1 MPQIDQRQMLPTGTV
16 LGDRYRIVRYLAS
29 GGFGNTYVAEHTL
42 LGVQVAVKEFF
53 MRGTNHRSANGTT
66 VEVSNE
72 LNTAVFKAQLEKFR
86 REAKRIFLL
95 HNDHIIH
102 VTDLFDAN
110 GTAYYV
116 MDFVNGT
123 SLAEQ
128 TRQHPLPEQEVCD
141 VALQML
147 DALETIHAAGLY
159 HLDIKPGNIMRDSS
173 GHCTLIDF
181 GASKQLSAGEG
192 GTLSSSTMAYTP
204 GYAPLEQVQQQ
215 SNNIGPWTDFFALG
229 ATIYKLVTGYPP
241 PMVEADDIEPNG
253 RRFSYPATV
262 SAHLRH
268 AISTM
273 MNPARRRR
281 PQNVVEVRALLK
293 ALYLKTDN
301 EETIVSSDHGIT
313 GETTVGETEM
323 QKDVR
328 ELINEMER
336 TRGSST
342 VNPIL
347 QNLIHNMVKVE
358 GGTFKMG
365 EQYSWLGGIGE
376 DNEEHQVTLSSFS
389 IGRAPVTQREWQAVM
404 GNNPSHFKGDDL
416 PVESVSWDDCQEFIR
431 KLNKMTHMDFR
442 LPTEAEWEFAARG
455 GNKSKNYKYS
465 GSNNIDTVAWY
476 NGNSDGKTHS
486 ICQKKPNELGLYDM
500 SGNIWEWCQDW
511 YDKNY
516 YDNSPKINPCNNKKA
531 SRRVYRGGGWYSDV
545 SSCRIAYRNSFTPT
559 IRNYI
564 LGFRLA
570 L

>member
-147 DALETIHAAGLY
+147 DALETMHTAGLY

-253 RRFSYPATV
+253 RQFSYPATV

-281 PQNVVEVRALLK
+281 PQSVAEVRMLLNK
-293 ALYLKTDN
+293 ATPPPPPPPPP
-301 EETIVSSDHGIT
+301 IDH
-313 GETTVGETEM
+313 
-323 QKDVR
+323 
-328 ELINEMER
+328 ER
-336 TRGSST
+336 TNIDTNDGKTPRDT
-342 VNPIL
+342 IL
-347 QNLIHNMVKVE
+347 QNLIRNMVKVE
-358 GGTFKMG
+358 GGTFMMG
-365 EQYSWLGGIGE
+365 EKHSLLGGIGE

-431 KLNKMTHMDFR
+431 KLNKMTHMNFR

-545 SSCRIAYRNSFTPT
+545 SSCRIAYRNNFTPT

>member
-281 PQNVVEVRALLK
+281 PQSA
-293 ALYLKTDN
+293 
-301 EETIVSSDHGIT
+301 
-313 GETTVGETEM
+313 
-323 QKDVR
+323 
-328 ELINEMER
+328 
-336 TRGSST
+336 
-342 VNPIL
+342 
-347 QNLIHNMVKVE
+347 
-358 GGTFKMG
+358 
-365 EQYSWLGGIGE
+365 
-376 DNEEHQVTLSSFS
+376 
-389 IGRAPVTQREWQAVM
+389 
-404 GNNPSHFKGDDL
+404 
-416 PVESVSWDDCQEFIR
+416 IR
-431 KLNKMTHMDFR
+431 
-442 LPTEAEWEFAARG
+442 P
-455 GNKSKNYKYS
+455 
-465 GSNNIDTVAWY
+465 
-476 NGNSDGKTHS
+476 
-486 ICQKKPNELGLYDM
+486 
-500 SGNIWEWCQDW
+500 
-511 YDKNY
+511 
-516 YDNSPKINPCNNKKA
+516 
-531 SRRVYRGGGWYSDV
+531 RR
-545 SSCRIAYRNSFTPT
+545 
-559 IRNYI
+559 
-564 LGFRLA
+564 
-570 L
+570 

>member
-147 DALETIHAAGLY
+147 DALETMHTAGLY

-181 GASKQLSAGEG
+181 GASKQLSVGEG

-253 RRFSYPATV
+253 RQFSYPATV

-281 PQNVVEVRALLK
+281 PQSVAEVRMLLNK
-293 ALYLKTDN
+293 ATPPPPPPPPP
-301 EETIVSSDHGIT
+301 IDH
-313 GETTVGETEM
+313 
-323 QKDVR
+323 
-328 ELINEMER
+328 ER
-336 TRGSST
+336 TNIDTNDGKIPRDT
-342 VNPIL
+342 IL
-347 QNLIHNMVKVE
+347 QNLIRNMVKVE
-358 GGTFKMG
+358 GGTFMMG
-365 EQYSWLGGIGE
+365 EKHSLLGGIGE

-431 KLNKMTHMDFR
+431 KLNKMTHMNFR

-545 SSCRIAYRNSFTPT
+545 SSCRIAYRNNFTPT

>member
-147 DALETIHAAGLY
+147 DALETMHTAGLY

-181 GASKQLSAGEG
+181 GASKQLSVGEG

-215 SNNIGPWTDFFALG
+215 SNNIGPWTVFFALG

-253 RRFSYPATV
+253 RQFSYPATV

-281 PQNVVEVRALLK
+281 PQSVAEVRMLLNK
-293 ALYLKTDN
+293 ATPPPPPPPPP
-301 EETIVSSDHGIT
+301 IDH
-313 GETTVGETEM
+313 
-323 QKDVR
+323 
-328 ELINEMER
+328 ER
-336 TRGSST
+336 TNIDTNDGKIPRDT
-342 VNPIL
+342 IL
-347 QNLIHNMVKVE
+347 QNLIRNMVKVE
-358 GGTFKMG
+358 GGTFMMG
-365 EQYSWLGGIGE
+365 EKHSLLGGIGE

-431 KLNKMTHMDFR
+431 KLNKMTHMNFR

-545 SSCRIAYRNSFTPT
+545 SSCRIAYRNNFTPT

>member
-72 LNTAVFKAQLEKFR
+72 LNTAVFNAQLEKFR

-147 DALETIHAAGLY
+147 DALETMHTAGLY

-181 GASKQLSAGEG
+181 GASKQLSVGEG

-253 RRFSYPATV
+253 RQFSYPATV

-281 PQNVVEVRALLK
+281 PQSVAEVRMLLNK
-293 ALYLKTDN
+293 ATPPPPPPPPP
-301 EETIVSSDHGIT
+301 IDH
-313 GETTVGETEM
+313 
-323 QKDVR
+323 
-328 ELINEMER
+328 ER
-336 TRGSST
+336 TNIDTNDGKIPRDT
-342 VNPIL
+342 IL
-347 QNLIHNMVKVE
+347 QNLIRNMVKVE
-358 GGTFKMG
+358 GGTFMMG
-365 EQYSWLGGIGE
+365 EKHSLLGGIGE

-431 KLNKMTHMDFR
+431 KLNKMTHMNFR

-545 SSCRIAYRNSFTPT
+545 SSCRIAYRNNFTPT

>member
-72 LNTAVFKAQLEKFR
+72 LNTAVFKAQLDKFR

-253 RRFSYPATV
+253 RQFSYPATV
-262 SAHLRH
+262 SAHLHH

-281 PQNVVEVRALLK
+281 PQNVAEVRALLK
-293 ALYLKTDN
+293 NATPPSPLPPPPPIDR
-301 EETIVSSDHGIT
+301 EETNIDT
-313 GETTVGETEM
+313 YDDKTLRDT
-323 QKDVR
+323 
-328 ELINEMER
+328 
-336 TRGSST
+336 
-342 VNPIL
+342 IL
-347 QNLIHNMVKVE
+347 QNLIRNMVKVE
-358 GGTFKMG
+358 GGTFMMG
-365 EQYSWLGGIGE
+365 EKHSLLGGLGT
-376 DNEEHQVTLSSFS
+376 DNKEHQVTLSSFS
-389 IGRAPVTQREWQAVM
+389 IGRAPVTQKEWKAVM
-404 GNNPSHFKGDDL
+404 GSNPSHFKGDDL
-416 PVESVSWDDCQEFIR
+416 PVESVSWEDCQKFIQQ
-431 KLNKMTHMDFR
+431 LNKMTHMNFR

-455 GNKSKNYKYS
+455 GNMSKHYKYS
-465 GSNNIDTVAWY
+465 GSDDVDSVAWY
-476 NGNSDGKTHS
+476 DDNSDGKTHS

-500 SGNIWEWCQDW
+500 SGNVWEWCQDW
-511 YDKNY
+511 YDRNNLSKSLSANFG
-516 YDNSPKINPCNNKKA
+516 NNKIR
-531 SRRVYRGGGWYSDV
+531 SFRVNRGGSWGSRARY
-545 SSCRIAYRNSFTPT
+545 CRVAYRDEDKPDAHGNF
-559 IRNYI
+559 
-564 LGFRLA
+564 LGFRLV
-570 L
+570 LQ

>member
-147 DALETIHAAGLY
+147 DALETMHTAGLY

-181 GASKQLSAGEG
+181 GASKQLSVGEG

-229 ATIYKLVTGYPP
+229 ATIYKLATGYPP
-241 PMVEADDIEPNG
+241 PMVEADDIELNG
-253 RRFSYPATV
+253 RQFSYPATV
-262 SAHLRH
+262 STHLRH

-281 PQNVVEVRALLK
+281 PQSVAEVRMLLNK
-293 ALYLKTDN
+293 ATPPPPPPPPP
-301 EETIVSSDHGIT
+301 IDH
-313 GETTVGETEM
+313 
-323 QKDVR
+323 
-328 ELINEMER
+328 ER
-336 TRGSST
+336 TNIDTNDGKTPRDT
-342 VNPIL
+342 IL
-347 QNLIHNMVKVE
+347 QNLIRNMVKVE
-358 GGTFKMG
+358 GGTFMMG
-365 EQYSWLGGIGE
+365 EKHSLLGGLGT
-376 DNEEHQVTLSSFS
+376 DNKEHQVTLSSFS
-389 IGRAPVTQREWQAVM
+389 IGRAPVTQKEWKAVM
-404 GNNPSHFKGDDL
+404 GSNPSHFKGDDL
-416 PVESVSWDDCQEFIR
+416 PVESVSWEDCQKFIR
-431 KLNKMTHMDFR
+431 KLNKMTHMNFR

-455 GNKSKNYKYS
+455 GNKSKHYKYS
-465 GSNNIDTVAWY
+465 GSDDINSVAWY
-476 NGNSDGKTHS
+476 DDNSDDKTHS

-500 SGNIWEWCQDW
+500 SGNVYEWCQDW
-511 YDKNY
+511 YGVNFYSKFTY
-516 YDNSPKINPCNNKKA
+516 PNPCNKTKT
-531 SRRVYRGGGWYSDV
+531 SYRVCRGGSWISAIGT
-545 SSCRIAYRNSFTPT
+545 CRLEYRNRFTPNNRSDT
-559 IRNYI
+559 IG
-564 LGFRLA
+564 LRLA